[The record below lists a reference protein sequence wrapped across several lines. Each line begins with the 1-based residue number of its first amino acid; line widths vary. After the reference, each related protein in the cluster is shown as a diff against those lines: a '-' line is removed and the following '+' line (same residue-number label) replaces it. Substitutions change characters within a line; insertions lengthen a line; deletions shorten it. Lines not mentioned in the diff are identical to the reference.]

1 MAYFIK
7 SFSIY
12 LLLSVS
18 IIILLAI
25 LFFFGKLNL
34 IECLLIWILSI
45 ILNFL
50 LFKND
55 ILFFHN
61 LNKDLSLKIK
71 SFKTDKIPKSTYNNF
86 INTNYFN
93 ILGNKLSAVEKN
105 YQDKLIEFDYEIK
118 QNSFL
123 IDSLPVAII
132 TFNKNFN
139 IKKANR
145 VAIEILGKDI
155 INTDIRQIFRQ
166 PEILELIDKASK

>member
-12 LLLSVS
+12 LSLSVS

-139 IKKANR
+139 IKKQ
-145 VAIEILGKDI
+145 IELLLKYLVKI
-155 INTDIRQIFRQ
+155 
-166 PEILELIDKASK
+166 

>member
-105 YQDKLIEFDYEIK
+105 YQDK
-118 QNSFL
+118 
-123 IDSLPVAII
+123 
-132 TFNKNFN
+132 
-139 IKKANR
+139 
-145 VAIEILGKDI
+145 
-155 INTDIRQIFRQ
+155 
-166 PEILELIDKASK
+166 